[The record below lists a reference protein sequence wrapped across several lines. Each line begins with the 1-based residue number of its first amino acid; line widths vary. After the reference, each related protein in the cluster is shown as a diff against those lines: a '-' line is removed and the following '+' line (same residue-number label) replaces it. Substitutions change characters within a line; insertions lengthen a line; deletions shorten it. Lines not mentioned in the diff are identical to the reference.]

1 MFQITRAD
9 VEVQPYA
16 FTTKSLYVGHT
27 DHKYLR
33 WQVIDTPGI
42 LDHPL
47 EERNVIEMQAVTAL
61 AHLRAAVL
69 YFLDV
74 SEQCGH
80 SLEEQ
85 LSLFNSIKP
94 LFANKVGT
102 FFLVFSKHYAL
113 FWFLCQ
119 TSLLAQLCLEN
130 TLFGIHTHK
139 YISIQ

>member
-1 MFQITRAD
+1 MLTVSTYSQITRAD

-27 DHKYLR
+27 DYKYLR
-33 WQVIDTPGI
+33 WQIIDTPGI

-74 SEQCGH
+74 SEQCGN

-85 LSLFNSIKP
+85 ISLFNSIKP
-94 LFANKVGT
+94 LFTNKVT
-102 FFLVFSKHYAL
+102 AANTNRLIYLSFTPCEI
-113 FWFLCQ
+113 WFEFV
-119 TSLLAQLCLEN
+119 S
-130 TLFGIHTHK
+130 
-139 YISIQ
+139 S